1 MRILDICNYQGR
13 NIYSHKPVVKM
24 IIDLEEL
31 YDTPTKELGDF
42 NNLLLEN
49 FPGLEN
55 HFCSPGHEGGFVERL
70 KEGTLVSHV
79 IEHLAIE
86 LQCMLGYNVFFG
98 KTRVYK
104 EPSMYYIIYE
114 YMNEYCAREFGY
126 AAQEIISSLI
136 RYDTSM
142 IDRAMDQ
149 LNRMME
155 ESELG
160 PSTKAILEEA
170 KRRNI
175 PFRRLGKDSL
185 LQLGYGCQMRLVEAS
200 LPDSTSCIAVDLAKN
215 KYYAKKMLMEHLIP
229 VPDGDIAE
237 SEYEAVNL
245 AKKIGYPIVIKPL
258 DANQGKGVSANLN
271 DEKAVRTAYRL
282 ASDYGKQ
289 ILIERYIKG
298 RDYRILVVGDHVAAA
313 AERKPPFVIGDG
325 VHSIAELVN
334 EENKNPHRG
343 TGHTRPLTRINL
355 DLITED
361 FLYRS
366 GLEVDDIPSPGE
378 YICLRE
384 NGNLSTGG
392 SSRDCTAEIHPLNAA
407 LAVKAARV
415 IGLDI
420 AGIDV
425 VMDDITKPLTSGNG
439 GIIEINAAP
448 GLRMHLSP
456 MEGQSRNVAA
466 DIIDMMYPQDKTSS
480 IPIISITGT
489 NGKTTVTRMIS
500 HVLSLTG
507 QRIGMTCSAGT
518 YIDKECISQG
528 DNTGPG
534 SAQLILYNQ
543 KVETAVLETA
553 RGGIIRSGLGY
564 DLADVGIITNIADD
578 HLGQDG
584 IHTLEDLAFVKS
596 LVVEAV
602 KPTGFAV
609 LNADDDMTNY
619 ILPKVSCNIVLFAR
633 NRENKLLQ
641 EHLYKGGT
649 AVVAEDGLVWIYKNN
664 IKTKLMTIDEI
675 PITFDGKAVCNIE
688 NSLAVMAGLV
698 ALGIPEQTIRLG
710 MMSFKPNATA
720 NAGRFNLFD
729 MGEFQVLIDY
739 GHNRSGYQSV
749 IEFINAFKAVRSVG
763 IIGMPGDRLDESIIE
778 VGKIAG
784 QAFSRIYIKE
794 DQDLRG
800 RTAGEVA
807 NLLYIGALSAGLKS
821 EDIKIIM
828 SETDALREALAS
840 AMPGDLVVLFYEHF
854 DPAFLIIQEYLAETE
869 EKPVRLFPVSD
880 VYRPINPYVPQVLH

>member
-1 MRILDICNYQGR
+1 MKILDIYDYHGR
-13 NIYSHKPVVKM
+13 NIYSHRPVVKM
-24 IIDLEEL
+24 IIDLENL
-31 YDTPTKELGDF
+31 YDTTTKELGDF

-49 FPGLEN
+49 FPGLKN
-55 HFCSPGHEGGFVERL
+55 HYCSPGHEGGFVERL

-86 LQCMLGYNVFFG
+86 LQCMLGYDVFFG

-104 EPSMYYIIYE
+104 EPSTYYIIYE
-114 YMNEYCAREFGY
+114 YINEYCAKEFGY

-149 LNRMME
+149 LHRMME

-160 PSTKAILEEA
+160 PSTKAIVEEA

-175 PFRRLGKDSL
+175 PYRRLGKDSL
-185 LQLGYGCQMRLVEAS
+185 LQLGYGCQMRLMEAS
-200 LPDSTSCIAVDLAKN
+200 LPDTTSCIAVDLAKN
-215 KYYAKKMLMEHLIP
+215 KYWAKKMLMEHLIP

-237 SEYEAVNL
+237 SEYEAIYL
-245 AKKIGYPIVIKPL
+245 AEKIGYPIVIKPL
-258 DANQGKGVSANLN
+258 DANQGKGVSANLG
-271 DEKAVRTAYRL
+271 DEKAVRAAYRL

-289 ILIERYIKG
+289 ILIEKYIKG

-325 VHSIAELVN
+325 VHTIAELVN
-334 EENKNPHRG
+334 EENKNPQRG
-343 TGHTRPLTRINL
+343 IGHTRPLSRINL

-366 GLEVDDIPSPGE
+366 GFKVDDIPSPGA

-407 LAVKAARV
+407 MAVKAARV

-425 VMDDITKPLTSGNG
+425 VMDDISKPLTPANG

-466 DIIDMMYPQDKTSS
+466 DIIDMMYPQERPSS

-489 NGKTTVTRMIS
+489 NGKTTVTRVIS

-507 QRIGMTCSAGT
+507 RKIGMTCSTGT
-518 YIDKECISQG
+518 FIDNECISRG

-534 SAQLILYNQ
+534 SARLILYNQ
-543 KVETAVLETA
+543 EVEIAVLETA

-564 DLADVGIITNIADD
+564 DLADIGIITNIADD

-584 IHTLEDLAFVKS
+584 INTLEDLAFVKS

-609 LNADDDMTNY
+609 LNADDGMTAH
-619 ILPKVSCNIVLFAR
+619 ILPRVNCNIVLFAR
-633 NRENKLLQ
+633 NSDNKLLQ
-641 EHLYKGGT
+641 DHLDKGGI
-649 AVVAEDGLVWIYKNN
+649 AVVAEDGLVRFYKNN
-664 IKTKLMTIDEI
+664 KMIELMAVEAI
-675 PITFDGKAVCNIE
+675 PITFDGKAGCNIE
-688 NSLAVMAGLV
+688 NSLAVMAGLL

-710 MMSFKPNATA
+710 MMSFKPDATA
-720 NAGRFNLFD
+720 NAGRLNLFEL
-729 MGEFQVLIDY
+729 GEFQVLIDY
-739 GHNRSGYQSV
+739 GHNRSGYQSA
-749 IEFINAFKAVRSVG
+749 IEFINALEPVRSVG
-763 IIGMPGDRLDESIIE
+763 IIGMPGDRPDQSIVE

-794 DQDLRG
+794 DHDLRG
-800 RTAGEVA
+800 RAAGEVA
-807 NLLYIGALSAGLKS
+807 NLLYIGALGAGVKS
-821 EDIKIIM
+821 EDIKIIL

-840 AMPGDLVVLFYEHF
+840 ALPGDLVVLFYEHF
-854 DPAFLIIQEYLAETE
+854 EPVLAIIQEYLGKAEE
-869 EKPVRLFPVSD
+869 RPVPLYPVSD
-880 VYRPINPYVPQVLH
+880 VYRPISPYIPQILH